1 MFLSL
6 HMPIPLTFPNFA
18 PTNSTINFNLTI
30 RFLFL
35 FNIILHIFAIVLIH
49 FPNLLRIFLCP
60 FFRIPQ
66 ANITCSI
73 FPPIQFQYSPTSTFP
88 TSFFVFLI
96 FNHYTYR
103 ITIKHS
109 TLHSCS
115 MQYTSFVPV
124 PAPPLQSTIT
134 CSTFNFHIL
143 LYYTTIPLSIGR
155 MKGKENPLIQ
165 FYFTIS
171 TPPQNPLT
179 QF

>member
-6 HMPIPLTFPNFA
+6 HMPIPPTFPNFA
-18 PTNSTINFNLTI
+18 PTNSTINFNLTM

-73 FPPIQFQYSPTSTFP
+73 FPPIQFQYAPTSTFP

-103 ITIKHS
+103 TSTTSSIYDYMLYVQLPYLTI
-109 TLHSCS
+109 
-115 MQYTSFVPV
+115 
-124 PAPPLQSTIT
+124 
-134 CSTFNFHIL
+134 
-143 LYYTTIPLSIGR
+143 LYYHPFKYSR

>member
-1 MFLSL
+1 MNDTQCFRMGETSSGLNKKS
-6 HMPIPLTFPNFA
+6 A
-18 PTNSTINFNLTI
+18 VGWDGW
-30 RFLFL
+30 
-35 FNIILHIFAIVLIH
+35 ILYASSEVD
-49 FPNLLRIFLCP
+49 C
-60 FFRIPQ
+60 
-66 ANITCSI
+66 
-73 FPPIQFQYSPTSTFP
+73 PPIQFQCSPTSTFP

-96 FNHYTYR
+96 SNHYTYR

-165 FYFTIS
+165 FYLTIS